1 MLLIVSFL
9 DILPT
14 RVATDKSVHAL
25 DMLEVNTFMV
35 KCCIALGTRNVLPA
49 MFPLHVCLK
58 CVFWICNPTMVTHAG
73 FGLSKH
79 SCFFVMDRLDVAF
92 EHRFGVESHRAYF
105 T

>member
-49 MFPLHVCLK
+49 MFPLHMRLK
-58 CVFWICNPTMVTHAG
+58 GVFWIFYPTKASFHKKEPRIENNFKGIIHCN
-73 FGLSKH
+73 
-79 SCFFVMDRLDVAF
+79 
-92 EHRFGVESHRAYF
+92 
-105 T
+105 